1 MLKGL
6 AWLNE
11 LRASGV
17 HMAYD
22 VVQPLIEGSACA
34 EAVTYMQG
42 GTRHRVAASLV
53 LLHNGVIPATQLA
66 FGAGCTAGWDAA
78 QRCWRPES
86 DDWGATNVT
95 RIAIAGDGAGIL
107 GAKAAACLGRLAAL
121 DAAVRLGKIDAA
133 RRDRLAHEDRA
144 ELSRQQSLRN
154 VLDRLFPP
162 ALSLLAPGNA
172 DDIVCRCEEIT
183 VGEVEEAVALGSD
196 GDQPG
201 ESVHALWHGS
211 VPGPHVR
218 TGRCRSDGANA
229 EATGGTGRPTA
240 HALAGAAGATGRT
253 GATAMSARAIV
264 VGGGLHGTSTGM
276 HLAQKG
282 LDVLVIEKNSVGRH
296 ASGVNAG
303 GVRQLQRDVAEIP
316 LSVAAMDRWL
326 HLDAFLGADLAEM
339 CEFTGNVGQL
349 AVAEN
354 DAEMAQL
361 EAREAELRA
370 LGWTHEEL
378 IDRAELRRVSPALAQ
393 HCVGG
398 LISRRDGHATP
409 YRTSQA
415 FRIKAQRDGVRF
427 QEGTRVLGLAQVG
440 DSWRVETTA
449 GNFDSDVVVN
459 CGGAWGWQV
468 AEMIGELL
476 PRGHFAASMM
486 VSARV
491 PKFLDPVVL
500 GTGRKLSF
508 KQADNGTVIIGG
520 GILGIPDLEAETAE
534 PVAERLVESARTV
547 HDLFPIM
554 RTATI
559 VRCWAGL
566 EALMPDQIPVIG
578 PSKVARNLWHAFG
591 YSGHGFQLSSHCRL
605 AAGRPDRGWEKPA
618 ATGAVSCRQVQ
629 RMSRVAILGAGGIG
643 CGAAALLLE
652 RGHEAIL
659 WSPSGR
665 VPRRSPMVRHCKR
678 RDG

>member
-1 MLKGL
+1 
-6 AWLNE
+6 
-11 LRASGV
+11 
-17 HMAYD
+17 
-22 VVQPLIEGSACA
+22 
-34 EAVTYMQG
+34 
-42 GTRHRVAASLV
+42 
-53 LLHNGVIPATQLA
+53 
-66 FGAGCTAGWDAA
+66 
-78 QRCWRPES
+78 
-86 DDWGATNVT
+86 
-95 RIAIAGDGAGIL
+95 
-107 GAKAAACLGRLAAL
+107 
-121 DAAVRLGKIDAA
+121 
-133 RRDRLAHEDRA
+133 
-144 ELSRQQSLRN
+144 
-154 VLDRLFPP
+154 
-162 ALSLLAPGNA
+162 
-172 DDIVCRCEEIT
+172 
-183 VGEVEEAVALGSD
+183 
-196 GDQPG
+196 
-201 ESVHALWHGS
+201 
-211 VPGPHVR
+211 
-218 TGRCRSDGANA
+218 
-229 EATGGTGRPTA
+229 
-240 HALAGAAGATGRT
+240 
-253 GATAMSARAIV
+253 MSARAIV

-282 LDVLVIEKNSVGRH
+282 LHVLVIEKNSVGRH

-440 DSWRVETTA
+440 GSWRVETTA

-591 YSGHGFQLSSHCRL
+591 YSGHGFQLSPIVGSLL
-605 AAGRPDRGWEKPA
+605 ADLIVDGKSPLPLEPFRADRFNA
-618 ATGAVSCRQVQ
+618 
-629 RMSRVAILGAGGIG
+629 
-643 CGAAALLLE
+643 
-652 RGHEAIL
+652 
-659 WSPSGR
+659 
-665 VPRRSPMVRHCKR
+665 
-678 RDG
+678 